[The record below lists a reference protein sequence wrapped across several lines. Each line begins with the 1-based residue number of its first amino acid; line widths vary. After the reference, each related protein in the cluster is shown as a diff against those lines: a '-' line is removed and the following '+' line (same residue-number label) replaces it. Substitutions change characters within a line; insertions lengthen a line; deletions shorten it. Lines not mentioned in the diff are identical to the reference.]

1 MIVRVNVSV
10 YIHFYK
16 YWIMSSER
24 NLPVGRIRK
33 QRYVIDPFGVTSSV
47 MGPSRPQA
55 YRNRLMCD
63 YCGNQYEKH
72 YVMKHLNGCMKKI
85 ESTKLKNHDI
95 RDYIC
100 WLNIV
105 ISHVVILSTQ
115 NKCIHNPINMFVLF
129 TFINCPCSGNGSLCH
144 L

>member
-1 MIVRVNVSV
+1 
-10 YIHFYK
+10 
-16 YWIMSSER
+16 MSSER

-33 QRYVIDPFGVTSSV
+33 QRCVSSV

-63 YCGNQYEKH
+63 YCGNQYEQN

-85 ESTKLKNHDI
+85 ESKKLKNHDI

-100 WLNIV
+100 
-105 ISHVVILSTQ
+105 
-115 NKCIHNPINMFVLF
+115 
-129 TFINCPCSGNGSLCH
+129 
-144 L
+144 